1 MEQGMY
7 QEIENQRND
16 RIRILRKLLLGGLLF
31 LLGWSAITGMEYHS
45 YKEKLA
51 LAAQMTREETD
62 GQTPFAILKEPTAQ
76 PSVFAGVMRSAL
88 P

>member
-45 YKEKLA
+45 YKEK
-51 LAAQMTREETD
+51 TRHGSNDEKRNRRTNA
-62 GQTPFAILKEPTAQ
+62 FCNFK
-76 PSVFAGVMRSAL
+76 R
-88 P
+88 

>member
-31 LLGWSAITGMEYHS
+31 LLGWSAITGM
-45 YKEKLA
+45 
-51 LAAQMTREETD
+51 
-62 GQTPFAILKEPTAQ
+62 
-76 PSVFAGVMRSAL
+76 
-88 P
+88 

>member
-31 LLGWSAITGMEYHS
+31 YWGGRQLPEWSI
-45 YKEKLA
+45 
-51 LAAQMTREETD
+51 
-62 GQTPFAILKEPTAQ
+62 IL
-76 PSVFAGVMRSAL
+76 
-88 P
+88 

>member
-16 RIRILRKLLLGGLLF
+16 RIRILRKLLLGGLFF
-31 LLGWSAITGMEYHS
+31 LLGWSIIIGMEYHS

-51 LAAQMTREETD
+51 LTAQMTKKETD
-62 GQTPFAILKEPTAQ
+62 GQTPFAILKGEPIDIN
-76 PSVFAGVMRSAL
+76 VKEF
-88 P
+88 

>member
-31 LLGWSAITGMEYHS
+31 LLGWSIIIGMEYHS

-51 LAAQMTREETD
+51 LAAQMTKKKQTD
-62 GQTPFAILKEPTAQ
+62 KRLLQF
-76 PSVFAGVMRSAL
+76 
-88 P
+88 